1 MAEEENK
8 PGKEFSEQIGSTIEK
23 LIRERLGIREGS
35 ILWGN
40 ELHKKHNSRA
50 EGSDLESEV
59 ALHIQARTILEKSD
73 VELGESFH
81 LEIELKNVGKTPVS
95 LMRIEDVIPSG
106 FELVAH
112 SGVCD
117 YASNCL
123 DMRGTRLDSYGT
135 TNLGITLRAN
145 QKGVFIL
152 APKVFY
158 TTQLGRQ
165 TSVKVAPASIR
176 VSETILPNRIGTGFQ
191 DLDNLLLGGIP
202 KSYAVIL
209 TSISCDERDLLI
221 KRYIEAGLNEDQVT
235 FYIGI
240 GAASLRSL
248 AEEFQSDFFIFLCNP
263 KASEELGDLPNVY
276 KLGGVENLTGIN
288 IGLESVLHNLTESKE
303 QSKRA
308 CIEILSDVLLQ
319 HGAVQTR
326 RWLSGL
332 IPELRSRGFT
342 TLGVINPRMHASEE
356 THALLDLFEGEIT
369 LYEKETQDLTKYI
382 RIRKLYNE
390 RYLESELPLRKT
402 RLMTMPLKLSCCTRT
417 FNV

>member
-1 MAEEENK
+1 MGENEGK
-8 PGKEFSEQIGSTIEK
+8 SGKEFSEQISSTIEK
-23 LIRERLGIREGS
+23 LIRERLGIREDS
-35 ILWGN
+35 VLWGN
-40 ELHKKHNSRA
+40 ELRRKHTSGA
-50 EGSDLESEV
+50 EGSDLKSEV
-59 ALHIQARTILEKSD
+59 ALYVQARTVLEKSD
-73 VELGESFH
+73 IELGESFH
-81 LEIELKNVGKTPVS
+81 FEIELKNVGKTPVL
-95 LMRIEDVIPSG
+95 LMRIENVIPSG
-106 FELVAH
+106 FEFVTH
-112 SGVCD
+112 SGACD
-117 YASNCL
+117 YTNKCL
-123 DMRGTRLDSYGT
+123 DMRGSRLDPYGT
-135 TNLGITLRAN
+135 ANLGITLRAA

-152 APKVFY
+152 APKVFC
-158 TTQLGRQ
+158 TTELGRQ
-165 TSVKVAPASIR
+165 TSVKLAPASIR

-202 KSYAVIL
+202 KSYAAVL

-240 GAASLRSL
+240 GAASLRNL
-248 AEEFQSDFFIFLCNP
+248 AEEFQSTFFIFLCNP
-263 KASEELGDLPNVY
+263 RASEELGDLPNVY

-303 QSKRA
+303 ESRRA

-332 IPELRSRGFT
+332 IPELRTRGFT
-342 TLGVINPRMHASEE
+342 TLGVINPRMHAPEE
-356 THALLDLFEGEIT
+356 THALLDLFEGEIA
-369 LYEKETQDLTKYI
+369 LYEKETPDLTKYL